1 MNEEKKI
8 EEYFEKCQYAKQMLE
23 TQIDVMIK
31 DFTFHRGY
39 NPVEHVKGRI
49 KSLESIKEK
58 LEKHNRVWNA
68 NNIIKYV
75 KDIVG
80 IRIIC
85 SFLSDVYDIVYI
97 LTHSK
102 NIIIKEREDYI
113 KEPKDTGYMSYHLQ
127 VLIPIYL
134 QEHVEYIECEIQIRT
149 MAMDFWAALDHK
161 MAYKFPIEIPCEIK
175 DKMYEYSKTIQELDK
190 KMMDLNK
197 VVQKYKQSL

>member
-8 EEYFEKCQYAKQMLE
+8 AEYMEKCQYAKQMLE

-39 NPVEHVKGRI
+39 NPVEHIKGRI
-49 KSLESIKEK
+49 KSIESIKEK
-58 LEKHNRVWNA
+58 LEKYNRDWNA
-68 NNIIKYV
+68 NNIIKHV

-113 KEPKDTGYMSYHLQ
+113 REPKDTGYMSYHLQ
-127 VLIPIYL
+127 VLVPIYL

-161 MAYKFPIEIPCEIK
+161 MAYKFPIEIPNEIK
-175 DKMYEYSKTIQELDK
+175 NKMYEYAKTIQELDK

-197 VVQKYKQSL
+197 VVQKYRQNL